1 MEQSRRPNKLV
12 HEKSPYL
19 LQHAF
24 NPVAWYPWGE
34 EAFAAARAE
43 QKPIFLSVGY
53 STCHWC
59 HVMEHESFENDEIA
73 SLLNSYFVCVK
84 VDREERPDVDKVYMA
99 ALQGMGQGGGW
110 PMSMFLTPDLKPF
123 YGGTYFP
130 PRSRYGRAGFP
141 DVLTRIHQVWETDR
155 ENVLHSS
162 EEIVSALQSTAS
174 VVSAPSLDK
183 ALLDTCYRQ
192 LEKIYDS
199 EFGGFGGAPK
209 FPRPSVFSALLRYFA
224 ESGNLRAVE
233 MTALTLQKMSDGGI
247 YDHIGGGFHRYSV
260 DREWRVPH
268 FEKMLYDQAQL
279 AGSYLDVF
287 QITGNPAF
295 ASVAGEVL
303 EYVLRDM
310 MHPGGGFY
318 SAEDADSP
326 RPESPGEEGEGAFYL
341 WTKKEVAS
349 LLGKDDAEVFC
360 LRYGV
365 REEGNA
371 SFDPQ
376 HEFTGKN
383 ILYAARTLT
392 GVATALKRPEEEIAG
407 VILRSRKRLFEARS
421 ARPRPHRDDKI
432 LTGWN
437 GLMISAF
444 ARGSRILNVP
454 RYREA
459 ATLSADFIS
468 TKLYDATTGGLSRR
482 FRDGEANHEGNLDD
496 YAFLSQGLLDL
507 YEATFDTRWID
518 LALKITETQVSTFWD
533 SRTGGFFDTSGMD
546 SSILVRTKEQYD
558 GAEPAGNSVAA
569 MNLFRLAQITDNKP
583 LREKAVQTLLAF
595 GELLQKQ
602 PVVMPQMVAAYAFS
616 LAKADQI
623 VVASALDDSMRRDVL
638 DQIYSRYLPNKVV
651 VLLDGSEGQK
661 RLSEINPFFAS
672 IAAHPGKTTVYV
684 CQDYVCRLPTSDV
697 ATLATILDKKKE

>member
-73 SLLNSYFVCVK
+73 SLLNRYFVCVK
-84 VDREERPDVDKVYMA
+84 VDREERPDVDKVYMT

-110 PMSMFLTPDLKPF
+110 PMSVFLTPDLKPF

-130 PRSRYGRAGFP
+130 PRSQYGRIGFP

-162 EEIVSALQSTAS
+162 EEIASALQSTVLNVS
-174 VVSAPSLDK
+174 VPSLDRT
-183 ALLDTCYRQ
+183 LLDTCYHQ

-209 FPRPSVFSALLRYFA
+209 FPRPSVFSALLRYYA
-224 ESGNLRAVE
+224 ETGNRAAVG

-268 FEKMLYDQAQL
+268 FEKMLYDQALL

-287 QITGNPAF
+287 QITRNPAF

-303 EYVLRDM
+303 DYVMRDM

-349 LLGKDDAEVFC
+349 LLGNDDAEVFC

-371 SFDPQ
+371 PFDPQ

-392 GVATALKRPEEEIAG
+392 GVAAALKRPEEEIAG
-407 VILRSRKRLFEARS
+407 VISRSRKRLFEARS
-421 ARPRPHRDDKI
+421 ARPRPLRDDKI

-437 GLMISAF
+437 GLMVSAF
-444 ARGSRILNVP
+444 ARGSRILNAP

-482 FRDGEANHEGNLDD
+482 FRDGEAKHEGNLDD

-638 DQIYSRYLPNKVV
+638 DQIYSRYLPNKIV
-651 VLLDGSEGQK
+651 VLLDGSESQK
-661 RLSEINPFFAS
+661 RLSELNPFFAS

-697 ATLATILDKKKE
+697 AALATILDKK

>member
-1 MEQSRRPNKLV
+1 
-12 HEKSPYL
+12 
-19 LQHAF
+19 
-24 NPVAWYPWGE
+24 
-34 EAFAAARAE
+34 
-43 QKPIFLSVGY
+43 
-53 STCHWC
+53 
-59 HVMEHESFENDEIA
+59 
-73 SLLNSYFVCVK
+73 
-84 VDREERPDVDKVYMA
+84 
-99 ALQGMGQGGGW
+99 
-110 PMSMFLTPDLKPF
+110 
-123 YGGTYFP
+123 
-130 PRSRYGRAGFP
+130 
-141 DVLTRIHQVWETDR
+141 
-155 ENVLHSS
+155 
-162 EEIVSALQSTAS
+162 
-174 VVSAPSLDK
+174 
-183 ALLDTCYRQ
+183 
-192 LEKIYDS
+192 
-199 EFGGFGGAPK
+199 
-209 FPRPSVFSALLRYFA
+209 
-224 ESGNLRAVE
+224 
-233 MTALTLQKMSDGGI
+233 
-247 YDHIGGGFHRYSV
+247 
-260 DREWRVPH
+260 
-268 FEKMLYDQAQL
+268 
-279 AGSYLDVF
+279 
-287 QITGNPAF
+287 
-295 ASVAGEVL
+295 
-303 EYVLRDM
+303 M

-349 LLGKDDAEVFC
+349 LLGNDDAEVFC

-376 HEFTGKN
+376 HEFIGKN

-482 FRDGEANHEGNLDD
+482 FRDGEAKHEGNLDD